1 MRLPS
6 AVASEIS
13 RLLRALGR
21 ANKPGVS
28 TPVIKGAESA
38 QAAEAARRAV
48 QADPSIQFQ
57 PLPPPPPPP
66 PIPGW
71 LKALGEF
78 LRNLFEPIGQAL
90 GMSWPVMQWL
100 LVALAVGAVGLILWR
115 IAQRVI
121 DNRRVQ
127 ADSAVDTGWAPE
139 REEAEALLADADRL
153 ASEGRFDEATH
164 LLLMRSV
171 QQIARARPDWVRPH
185 STAREIAANP
195 LLPRAASQA
204 FALIAGR
211 VERSLF
217 ALRPLGQT
225 DWSAARAAYADFALE
240 RLPSGVAA

>member
-1 MRLPS
+1 M
-6 AVASEIS
+6 
-13 RLLRALGR
+13 LRSLAR
-21 ANKPGVS
+21 ANKQTVS
-28 TPVIKGAESA
+28 TPAIKGAEAA
-38 QAAEAARRAV
+38 QAAEAAQRAV
-48 QADPSIQFQ
+48 QADSSIQFQ

-71 LKALGEF
+71 LKVLGEF
-78 LRNLFEPIGQAL
+78 LRNVFEPIGQAL

-100 LVALAVGAVGLILWR
+100 LVALAVLAVGLIVWR
-115 IAQRVI
+115 IAQRLI
-121 DNRRVQ
+121 ENRAARPDQ
-127 ADSAVDTGWAPE
+127 AEDPDWTPA

-195 LLPRAASQA
+195 ALPGAASRA

-217 ALRPLGQT
+217 ALRPLGQS
-225 DWSAARAAYADFALE
+225 DWSDARAAYAEFALE
-240 RLPSGVAA
+240 RLPGAAA